1 MSRPKS
7 SWGDIANFGANVY
20 QSRQINKL
28 AREQSEANALL
39 QMQIEDMQ
47 RQQMMEELKKES
59 LKHARNLI
67 LEFEEMI
74 TSTQGKVQNNPILAS
89 IETDALELAFNDSQS
104 SGMDSDFFEEMYDL
118 ERYRK
123 VQSGIGELKQLTS
136 KLTEEQSSIKENII
150 SYSIQFDDYE
160 RAIKHAENMPIVQSR
175 YDDLSTELENLQ
187 PQWDQFESNAI
198 ELNDK
203 KTKMQWVMFS
213 ILSIIFIPILLITMF
228 SPEWIGIKADSDA
241 EALFGGGTCLAWII
255 IGAFVVGF
263 YEERKITIPNRETLI
278 GESAITK
285 IEEEL
290 SIFKDADPEL
300 FSEEIREL
308 ESQLELLNDSSASD
322 INFVVPHSGTPFE
335 EYFVILESTYEKCT
349 ARLEI
354 MKKEFQSLTS
364 TLGESKLE
372 ELRSSLQTK
381 TEYVEYHLK
390 EDLYASPTFEQTNQI
405 ESKINWVL
413 HEGYYYKQFEDG
425 SFEST
430 PHIRNHDGLIVPY
443 QPPNPPNR

>member
-28 AREQSEANALL
+28 ANQQSEANALL

-47 RQQMMEELKKES
+47 RQQMMDEMKKEA

-67 LEFEEMI
+67 LEFEEII
-74 TSTQGKVQNNPILAS
+74 TLTRGKVQHNPILAS
-89 IETDALELAFNDSQS
+89 IETDALELAFKDSQS

-123 VQSGIGELKQLTS
+123 VQSGISELKQLTS
-136 KLTEEQSSIKENII
+136 KLTDEQSSIKENII

-160 RAIKHAENMPIVQSR
+160 RAIRHAENIPIVQSR
-175 YDDLSTELENLQ
+175 YDDLSAELDSLQ
-187 PQWDQFESNAI
+187 PKWNQFESNAI

-203 KTKMQWVMFS
+203 TTKMQWIIFS
-213 ILSIIFIPILLITMF
+213 ILSIIFIPILGIIMF
-228 SPEWIGIKADSDA
+228 SPEWVGIKADSDD
-241 EALFGGGTCLAWII
+241 EALFGGGACLAWIL
-255 IGAFVVGF
+255 IGGGVGGF
-263 YEERKITIPNRETLI
+263 YEERKITIPDRGTLL

-290 SIFKDADPEL
+290 LLLNEADSEL

-308 ESQLELLNDSSASD
+308 EDRLDLLNNSNGSD
-322 INFVVPHSGTPFE
+322 LNFVVPHSGTPFQ
-335 EYFVILESTYEKCT
+335 EYFVILESTFEKCT
-349 ARLEI
+349 AELKT
-354 MKKEFQSLTS
+354 MKNEFQLLAS
-364 TLGESKLE
+364 TLGESELGKLK
-372 ELRSSLQTK
+372 SSLQTK
-381 TEYVEYHLK
+381 TEYVDYYSK
-390 EDLYASPTFEQTNQI
+390 EDLYAGPTFEQANQI